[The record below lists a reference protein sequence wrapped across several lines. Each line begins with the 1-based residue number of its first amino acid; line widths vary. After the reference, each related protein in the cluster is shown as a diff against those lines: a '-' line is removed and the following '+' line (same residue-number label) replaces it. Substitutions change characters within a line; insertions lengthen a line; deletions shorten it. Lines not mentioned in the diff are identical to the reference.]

1 MTLSSREVFEILAKT
16 HAHALKAFILSAV
29 RRPQDAD
36 DIFQETLMAAWKG
49 LSRYDRNK
57 PFAPWLRGIAFNIIS
72 DWRRRRG
79 RSSILCDEPTLELI
93 GEHYGRLERAHPEPW
108 DDPAAALRSC
118 MEELGAEDQEVI
130 ELRYSGSRSCESIA
144 GELHQGLE
152 WVKKRLQRARAQL
165 AMCVE
170 GRLASGEKTS

>member
-1 MTLSSREVFEILAKT
+1 
-16 HAHALKAFILSAV
+16 
-29 RRPQDAD
+29 
-36 DIFQETLMAAWKG
+36 
-49 LSRYDRNK
+49 
-57 PFAPWLRGIAFNIIS
+57 
-72 DWRRRRG
+72 
-79 RSSILCDEPTLELI
+79 
-93 GEHYGRLERAHPEPW
+93 
-108 DDPAAALRSC
+108 